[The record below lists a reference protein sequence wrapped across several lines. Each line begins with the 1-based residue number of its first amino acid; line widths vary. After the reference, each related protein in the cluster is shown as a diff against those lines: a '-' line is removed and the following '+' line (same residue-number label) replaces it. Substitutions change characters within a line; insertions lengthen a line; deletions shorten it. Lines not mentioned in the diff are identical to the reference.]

1 MVTSARIEGRQCK
14 QVFMYIRQQ
23 AAGSVKRTGEGA
35 SIWRG
40 TQGLIPHRGSHSP
53 RWPKPRN
60 VSLGNRTQGVVK
72 VFSANDWHPERAEPN
87 LQAAAPGPNLE
98 KSKGQECREW
108 DSKAR
113 RFLDRASRV
122 WPQQHRETQREALLT
137 SWLSPSTRLVS
148 YTLVS

>member
-1 MVTSARIEGRQCK
+1 MTFARIEGRQCK

-113 RFLDRASRV
+113 RFLHRASRV

>member
-1 MVTSARIEGRQCK
+1 MVTFARIEGRQCK

-113 RFLDRASRV
+113 RFLHRASRV
-122 WPQQHRETQREALLT
+122 WPQLHRETQREALLT

>member
-1 MVTSARIEGRQCK
+1 MTSARIEGRQCK